1 MCGLVPS
8 PGGAPVSTPLAANSL
23 SQSVLEELQC
33 GVVAADNERRI
44 VYVNG
49 AAAGVLRQPAGL
61 LIGRPL
67 ATLFEQQGEWT
78 EALDRLAPGQEVR
91 IELVPPGASQLTTLG
106 VGLFRSS
113 LARAPELAYV
123 ALLRDLGARR
133 QLDQELRRLE
143 RLAAVGQMVS
153 GFAHEVRN
161 PLAGIQALSEVL
173 LGETA
178 IGDPRREYITRMQ
191 SLMLRVD
198 HMLRGALAFG
208 EPEPPQ
214 RRLHD
219 PRRLV
224 TNALQAPE
232 VQPLRED
239 AVAVE
244 LADSTCPNV
253 HVDGNQI
260 VVGLIELLRNAL
272 EATDGDARR
281 VHVRLTRQPATEHV
295 PAGVCIDVCDDGP
308 GIPAKLLPR
317 IFDPFFT
324 TKPKARGL
332 GLAIAH
338 TLVLANGGRLLVRSR
353 AHETVFSVLLAEF
366 AA

>member
-1 MCGLVPS
+1 MSAGTL
-8 PGGAPVSTPLAANSL
+8 TQSL
-23 SQSVLEELQC
+23 LEELQC
-33 GVVAADNERRI
+33 GVVAANHERCI
-44 VYVNG
+44 VYVNS
-49 AAAGVLRQPAGL
+49 AAAALLGQSAAR
-61 LIGRPL
+61 LIGSHL
-67 ATLFEQQGEWT
+67 GTLFEGQGEWVDAL
-78 EALDRLAPGQEVR
+78 EALAAGQEAR
-91 IELVPPGASQLTTLG
+91 LELSQPGAGQVVTLG
-106 VGLFRSS
+106 VGVFRS
-113 LARAPELAYV
+113 AHPRAPELAYV
-123 ALLRDLGARR
+123 ALLRDLSARR

-191 SLMLRVD
+191 TLMLRVD
-198 HMLRGALAFG
+198 HMLRAALAFG

-224 TNALQAPE
+224 TTALQAPE

-239 AVAVE
+239 AVTIALSDGASPSVY
-244 LADSTCPNV
+244 
-253 HVDGNQI
+253 VDGNQI

-281 VHVRLTRQPATEHV
+281 VHLRLSRQPANERGL
-295 PAGVCIDVCDDGP
+295 AEICIDVHDDGP
-308 GIPAKLLPR
+308 GVPPKLLSR

-338 TLVLANGGRLLVRSR
+338 SLVLANDGRLLVRSR
-353 AHETVFSVLLAEF
+353 SRDTVFSVLLTEF
-366 AA
+366 VA